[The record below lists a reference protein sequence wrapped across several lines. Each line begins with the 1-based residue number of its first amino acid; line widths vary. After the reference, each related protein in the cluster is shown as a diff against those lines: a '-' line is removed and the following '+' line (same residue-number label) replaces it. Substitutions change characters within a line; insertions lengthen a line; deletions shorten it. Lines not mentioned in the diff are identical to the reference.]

1 MCFFFFGGGGG
12 QKNSRSLMEQML
24 DFVEICYQVKMGD
37 PFTSKLNL
45 DYFALLMAENL
56 YRNMHSLF
64 IP

>member
-1 MCFFFFGGGGG
+1 
-12 QKNSRSLMEQML
+12 MEQML

-56 YRNMHSLF
+56 YRNMHSLG
-64 IP
+64 ISQPH